1 MRILNIMQCT
11 NLGGMEQSAL
21 RLMQGLQ
28 QRGHQC
34 RVISLTPLGPLLP
47 QLQASGIPAIG
58 FEYRGAFG
66 WRSFPTLCD
75 HLAREETDAVI
86 MTGSNLLACLALGR
100 LARGNRLLAM
110 HFHHSVRP
118 DWQWRLFYGL
128 ARSRFNAITYPSDF
142 LRSEAETIVPRLSGL
157 TRTVRNPL
165 VPPAAFG
172 TAERI
177 AARESLGL
185 PPDTRLVGNAGWLIP
200 RKRYDVFLRTA
211 ALIAAARPDVRFV
224 IAGNG
229 EQERELRALAETLGI
244 ADRVI
249 WLGWLADMRGF
260 YLSLDLLLFN
270 SDWDA
275 WGNTPV
281 EAMTYGVPVVASVL
295 NGGLREII
303 AEDRF
308 GTLLGTHD
316 TQRLAASAL
325 FLLGSAGKSIGEAG
339 RSRAIAMS
347 DPSRI
352 VDEVEA
358 LLTRPAAALQ
368 PVSCP
373 PLEGDTSHKK
383 ARAG

>member
-21 RLMQGLQ
+21 RLMLGLG

-47 QLQASGIPAIG
+47 HLQAADIEAIG

-66 WRSFPTLCD
+66 WRSFPTLRR
-75 HLAREETDAVI
+75 HLAGESADAII
-86 MTGSNLLACLALGR
+86 MTGSNLLASMALGR

-118 DWQWRLFYGL
+118 AWQWQIFYGL

-142 LRSEAETIVPRLSGL
+142 LRSEAETIVPGLRRL

-165 VPPAAFG
+165 VPPAPFG
-172 TAERI
+172 ADDRI
-177 AARESLGL
+177 AARKALGL
-185 PPDTRLVGNAGWLIP
+185 PLSGPLVGNAGWLIP
-200 RKRYDVFLRTA
+200 RKRYDIFLKTA
-211 ALIAAARPDVRFV
+211 ALIAAVRPDIRFV

-229 EQERELRALAETLGI
+229 EQEQELRALAETLGL

-249 WLGWLADMRGF
+249 WLDWLGDMHNF

-295 NGGLREII
+295 NGGLGEII
-303 AEDRF
+303 SEDRF
-308 GTLLGTHD
+308 GTLLDTHD
-316 TQRLAASAL
+316 TEKLAAAAL
-325 FLLGSAGKSIGEAG
+325 SLLGGAGSGVAEAG

-368 PVSCP
+368 PASSAS
-373 PLEGDTSHKK
+373 LEDVPSHKR